1 MIPVPG
7 RANVLWGIAAVVFAL
22 LWTAGVYALGWHT
35 AGVQADL
42 RQVKVELQTE
52 RDMQIEKDR
61 LKGEKAALEKDMAEM
76 AANHRTEM
84 ADAQQ
89 TIDRLHSDLRTG
101 RARLSVAVK
110 ANTCTSA
117 DRGPTTAATGDQ
129 ETRAELAPEAAAALA
144 AIASDGDKAIR
155 DLNTVIDLY
164 QRSQQMKCY

>member
-22 LWTAGVYALGWHT
+22 LWTAGTYALGWHT

-42 RQVKVELQTE
+42 RQVKGELQTE
-52 RDMQIEKDR
+52 RDMQVEKDR
-61 LKGEKAALEKDMAEM
+61 LQGEKAALEKDMASM
-76 AANHRTEM
+76 AENHKTEM

-89 TIDRLHSDLRTG
+89 TIDRLLSDLRAG

-110 ANTCTSA
+110 APTCTGA
-117 DRGPTTAATGDQ
+117 DAGATTASAGDQ

-144 AIASDGDKAIR
+144 AIAADGDKAIR

-164 QRSQQMKCY
+164 ERTRLLKCF